1 MIRSSRFGF
10 LNVRH
15 ISAFLCALLFASP
28 LLASNGIYEDLEVGD
43 PLRSGLTG
51 GLFTSNPEIQEAL
64 DRAGVSVG
72 ITQIMDYAGN
82 TAGGIQQAFV
92 YDGLFNIELDFD
104 LAKSL
109 GFANTRFHLNSA
121 VTQGQNLSDDVGNI
135 FITSSIADQFH
146 VARLV
151 DAWVERTFFD
161 DRLAVRGGQMVAQN
175 IFATNEAASLFT
187 NATFA
192 YPFIFAVNLPQ
203 DGATYVDA
211 VPGALVRW
219 MPHPTFTWQTA
230 VFNALPSG
238 GTSTGNRYGLEFP
251 IGDGAMTW
259 SELIFMP
266 GATEGSDD
274 VPSVYKIGAWYNP
287 TTLNPT
293 AATINGQSFATPGED
308 NSVHGT
314 YSMYLSVERDLWRS
328 PRKLNQSIRG
338 FFRVASNPQVKNN
351 VMTGYLD
358 AGLSFAGLSP
368 GRPNDEFGL
377 AVAWGNVSPVVNN
390 QVKQYNQYYS
400 ESLPLPTSESVF
412 EMTYLAPIKPW
423 WSLQP
428 FLQYIVN
435 PGGGTANPTAPTQKI
450 PNATIA
456 GIRMAINF

>member
-1 MIRSSRFGF
+1 MCRFGF

-15 ISAFLCALLFASP
+15 ISVFVISLFFSSS
-28 LLASNGIYEDLEVGD
+28 LLASNGIFEDLEVGD

-51 GLFTSNPEIQEAL
+51 GLFTNNPEIQEAL

-82 TAGGIQQAFV
+82 TAGGIHQAFA
-92 YDGLFNIELDFD
+92 YDGLFNVELDFD

-109 GFANTRFHLNSA
+109 GFANTRFHLDGA
-121 VTQGQNLSDDVGNI
+121 VTQGQNLSVNVGNI
-135 FITSSIADQFH
+135 FNTSSIADQYH

-151 DAWVERTFFD
+151 DAWVERTFLD
-161 DRLAVRGGQMVAQN
+161 DRLAIRGGQMVAQN
-175 IFATNEAASLFT
+175 IFATNETASLFI

-192 YPFIFAVNLPQ
+192 YPFIFAVNLPL

-238 GTSTGNRYGLEFP
+238 GTLSGNRYGLEFP

-259 SELIFMP
+259 SELIFLP
-266 GATEGSDD
+266 GANEDSDY

-287 TTLNPT
+287 TPLNPT
-293 AATINGQSFATPGED
+293 AAKINGQSFATPGED
-308 NSVHGT
+308 NSVQGT

-328 PRKLNQSIRG
+328 PHKPNQSIRG
-338 FFRVASNPQVKNN
+338 FFRAASNPQVKNN

-368 GRPNDEFGL
+368 RHPNDVFGL
-377 AVAWGNVSPVVNN
+377 AVAWGNISPSVNN

-400 ESLPLPTSESVF
+400 ENAPLPTSESVF
-412 EMTYLAPIKPW
+412 EVTYLAPIESW

-428 FLQYIVN
+428 FFQYIVN
-435 PGGGTANPTAPTQKI
+435 PGAGTANPSATNQKI

-456 GIRMAINF
+456 GIRVAINF